1 MLNFRILVDQLE
13 AITKRQA
20 LPMLYTPPVDPDN
33 STCLQ
38 LDRRLFNPKNW

>member
-1 MLNFRILVDQLE
+1 MPNFRILVDQLE

-20 LPMLYTPPVDPDN
+20 LPIRYTPPVNPDN
-33 STCLQ
+33 STYLR